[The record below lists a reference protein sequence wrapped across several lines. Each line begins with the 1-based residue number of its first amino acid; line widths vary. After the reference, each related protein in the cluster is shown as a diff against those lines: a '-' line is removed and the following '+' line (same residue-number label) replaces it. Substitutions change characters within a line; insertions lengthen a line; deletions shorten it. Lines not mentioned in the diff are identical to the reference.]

1 MPRKRKQDAAEAQWN
16 QRQKLVQEFAELDRE
31 IDLIKPRL
39 FRHQKIRQLI
49 LSWLPSDL
57 APEEE
62 ATVPGITCDILI
74 SSRDKVRQVTE
85 DGRKKLFKL
94 WGPRSFIAKCLVH
107 LKDLPDPK
115 DDDGLYTVQALA
127 GPRHLH
133 VIAKGEPGREPAA

>member
-1 MPRKRKQDAAEAQWN
+1 MPRKRKDSAQAAQWN
-16 QRQKLVQEFAELDRE
+16 QRQRLVEEFALLDRE
-31 IDLIKPRL
+31 IDLIKPRV
-39 FRHQKIRQLI
+39 FRYEKLRRLI
-49 LSWLPSDL
+49 LDWYPDL
-57 APEEE
+57 TPEQE
-62 ATVPGITCDILI
+62 ATAPGITCDILI

-85 DGRKKLFKL
+85 DGKKKLFKL

-133 VIAKGEPGREPAA
+133 VIAKGEPAAPAA